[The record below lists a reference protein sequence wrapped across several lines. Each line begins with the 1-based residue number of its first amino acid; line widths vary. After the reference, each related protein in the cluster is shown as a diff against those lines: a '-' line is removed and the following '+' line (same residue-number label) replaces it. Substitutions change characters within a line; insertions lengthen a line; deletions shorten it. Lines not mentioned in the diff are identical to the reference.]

1 VLRLP
6 LILILLAALIS
17 VFFGLRYLLARQ
29 FMPYHAVVAG
39 RPWTDL
45 DSGVRTVILGMQRIL
60 GGGFIA
66 YGVAL
71 LWLLLPMSFRAPW
84 ASWAV
89 LTITLPATLP
99 ALYVTIA
106 LRRAAP
112 SARTPVVPAAVVVAL
127 ALIGA
132 ALSFLTSR

>member
-1 VLRLP
+1 MPRLA
-6 LILILLAALIS
+6 LVLILLAALIS
-17 VFFGLRYLLARQ
+17 IFFGLRYLLARQ

-39 RPWTDL
+39 KQWTDL

-66 YGVAL
+66 YGMAL
-71 LWLLLPMSFRAPW
+71 LWLLLALSLKAPW

-89 LTITLPATLP
+89 LTVTLPATFP

-106 LRRAAP
+106 LRRVAP

-127 ALIGA
+127 ALVGA
-132 ALSFLTSR
+132 GLSLLT